1 MNPSIRKFLF
11 YSFVILFLISGTS
24 IVFYSLGWRLDFNP
38 PSNGFKIVKVGAI
51 SVKTAPQGVA
61 IKINEQPFDD
71 KSGFI
76 QTFTLIPNLLPK
88 TYKIKIEKSGYFPYV
103 KIVKVEP
110 SMVSKL
116 SKIRLIPENL
126 KPEFIASVKGTSFA
140 DFGDGKFLLQREN
153 SYYLYDLKDFKSVF
167 NVTAAYQN
175 KSTAQSEI
183 KRATFVPF
191 NSKQLIIDN
200 GYDIKIMDMQ
210 SLTIE
215 TIVKKP
221 NIWTVKNSNVY
232 FLKSSEIGAAKNLTL
247 YSYNLIF
254 KNLSA
259 LTALPKTI
267 SNHNFIEIK
276 SSPLNDKIAF
286 LDSNGGLY
294 LFNQNSND
302 IEEIAHSVKFF
313 VFSPDDKKIAF
324 LDNDGK
330 IGINFLEESDADL
343 IKKAGDVSRFD
354 LENKEA
360 IKSLNWYADSYHLF
374 VNFADEVK
382 FMEIDDRSAL
392 NVYPIIN
399 ASQFYY
405 EPKTNIFYFIVDNK
419 LQKIDFNNQ

>member
-1 MNPSIRKFLF
+1 MSQSVKKSVFYLF
-11 YSFVILFLISGTS
+11 VGIFLISSVAIT
-24 IVFYSLGWRLDFNP
+24 FYSLGWRINLK
-38 PSNGFKIVKVGAI
+38 PSAGESIITKVGAI
-51 SVKTAPQGVA
+51 NIKSVPQGIT
-61 IKINEQPFDD
+61 IKINQRIFLD
-71 KSGFI
+71 KSGLV
-76 QTFTLIPNLLPK
+76 QTSTLIPNLLPK
-88 TYKIKIEKSGYFPYV
+88 IYSVRIEKNGYFSYD
-103 KIVKVEP
+103 KTIKVEP
-110 SMVSKL
+110 SIVSKL
-116 SKIRLIPENL
+116 LKIRLIPENL
-126 KPEFIASVKGTSFA
+126 KPEIIASVKGTSFI
-140 DFGDGKFLLQREN
+140 DFGDDKFILQKKEGN
-153 SYYLYDLKDFKSVF
+153 IYYLNDLKNFKSAF

-175 KSTAQSEI
+175 KSIAQSEI
-183 KRATFVPF
+183 KHANFVPF

-210 SLTIE
+210 LLTIK
-215 TIVKKP
+215 TIIKKP

-232 FLKSSEIGAAKNLTL
+232 FLKNLTL

-267 SNHNFIEIK
+267 SNHNFISIK

-294 LFNQNSND
+294 LFNQNSKD
-302 IEEIAHSVKFF
+302 IKEIAHSAKFF
-313 VFSPDDKKIAF
+313 AFSPDNKKIAF

-330 IGINFLEESDADL
+330 IGINFLEESNADL

-360 IKSLNWYADSYHLF
+360 IKSLDWYADSYHLF
-374 VNFADEVK
+374 VNFANEVK
-382 FMEIDDRSAL
+382 FMEIDDCSVL

-405 EPKTNIFYFIVDNK
+405 EPKTNIFYFIINSK
-419 LQKIDFNNQ
+419 LQKINFNNQ

>member
-1 MNPSIRKFLF
+1 MSQFVRKSVFYLF
-11 YSFVILFLISGTS
+11 VGIFLISGGAVT
-24 IVFYSLGWRLDFNP
+24 FYSLGWRINLKP
-38 PSNGFKIVKVGAI
+38 PAGESMITKVGAI
-51 SVKTAPQGVA
+51 SIKSAPQGIT
-61 IKINEQPFDD
+61 IKINQRIFLD
-71 KSGFI
+71 KSGLV
-76 QTFTLIPNLLPK
+76 QTSTLIPNLLPK
-88 TYKIKIEKSGYFPYV
+88 IYSVRIEKNGYFSYD
-103 KIVKVEP
+103 KTIKVEP

-116 SKIRLIPENL
+116 LKIRLIPENL
-126 KPEFIASVKGTSFA
+126 KPEIIASVKGTSFV
-140 DFGDGKFLLQREN
+140 DFGDDKFILQKKEDN
-153 SYYLYDLKDFKSVF
+153 IYYLNDLKDFKSVF

-175 KSTAQSEI
+175 KLTAQSEI
-183 KRATFVPF
+183 KRANFVPF

-200 GYDIKIMDMQ
+200 GYDIKIMDIQ

-215 TIVKKP
+215 TIIKKP
-221 NIWTVKNSNVY
+221 NIWTVKNSNIY
-232 FLKSSEIGAAKNLTL
+232 FLKNLTL

-267 SNHNFIEIK
+267 SNHNFISIK

-302 IEEIAHSVKFF
+302 IKEIAHSAKFF
-313 VFSPDDKKIAF
+313 AFSPDNKKIVF

-330 IGINFLEESDADL
+330 IGIDFLEESNADL

-360 IKSLNWYADSYHLF
+360 IKSLDWYADSYHLF
-374 VNFADEVK
+374 VNFANEVK

-405 EPKTNIFYFIVDNK
+405 EPKTNIFYFIIDSK